1 MLEYSLQQEFDQ
13 NVLDW
18 FHHLLHIP
26 LSLSIFPLTIG
37 GADCNHKADPGPD
50 PPVEEK
56 SWRSSIRDLGQL
68 GNTHSGEKSKSSIRD
83 NLGRDLQFEETF
95 ESAQWRKV
103 EEKRSRSSIRNPG
116 QLGNK
121 YCVEKSKS
129 SIRDYWG
136 TEAKSSTGEEI
147 CNLRRHLKMHSGEK
161 FNPGQ
166 LGNTD
171 DGSLGTRMVLLDWKS
186 IVLQIKFSLAFF
198 CPVLGYWVYQVVTKW
213 SPIGLV

>member
-13 NVLDW
+13 ILLDW
-18 FHHLLHIP
+18 FHHLLHLP

-37 GADCNHKADPGPD
+37 GADCNRKADPGPD

-56 SWRSSIRDLGQL
+56 SWRSSIRDPGQL

-103 EEKRSRSSIRNPG
+103 EEKRSRSSIRDPGQLGNRRVQLGNIHSGEKSESSIRDNWGTDMQFEETFENAHWRKVEEKSRHSLIRDPG

-136 TEAKSSTGEEI
+136 TEAKSSTGEET
-147 CNLRRHLKMHSGEK
+147 CNLRRHLKMHSG
-161 FNPGQ
+161 
-166 LGNTD
+166 
-171 DGSLGTRMVLLDWKS
+171 
-186 IVLQIKFSLAFF
+186 
-198 CPVLGYWVYQVVTKW
+198 
-213 SPIGLV
+213 